1 MEDLLLQIANYGF
14 PAAISVYL
22 LIRVEGK
29 LEKLSE
35 SINELSK
42 VIASWGK

>member
-1 MEDLLLQIANYGF
+1 MEELLTQIANYGF

-29 LEKLSE
+29 LERLSE

-42 VIASWGK
+42 VIASSGK